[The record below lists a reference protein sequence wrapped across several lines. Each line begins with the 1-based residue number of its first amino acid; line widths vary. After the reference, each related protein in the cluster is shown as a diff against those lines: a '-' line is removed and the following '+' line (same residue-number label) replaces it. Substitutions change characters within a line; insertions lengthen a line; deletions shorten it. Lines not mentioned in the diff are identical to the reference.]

1 MDLTTLYGT
10 AFWGIFVI
18 LLTWMVQWFI
28 ATGSK
33 ARKTDAV
40 PGKIDESL
48 GHESFTFR
56 AHRTFMNSIENVPMM
71 LGTIFL
77 AIFIGADPFWV
88 MICIWS
94 FAVTRILHMMLY
106 YAVATNE
113 NPSPRSYFF
122 LMGLISNIALMAV
135 CAMRL
140 IDIL

>member
-1 MDLTTLYGT
+1 MELATLYGT

-28 ATGSK
+28 AAGSK
-33 ARKTDAV
+33 GKKADAV

-48 GHESFTFR
+48 GHKSFTFR
-56 AHRTFMNSIENVPMM
+56 AHRTFMNSLENVPAM
-71 LGTIFL
+71 LGVIFL
-77 AIFIGADPFWV
+77 AILVGADAFWV

-94 FAVTRILHMMLY
+94 FAVARILHMLMY

-122 LMGLISNIALMAV
+122 LMGLLSNIALLV
-135 CAMRL
+135 LCAITM
-140 IDIL
+140 INA

>member
-1 MDLTTLYGT
+1 MELTTIYGT

-18 LLTWMVQWFI
+18 LATWMVQWFV
-28 ATGSK
+28 AAGSK
-33 ARKTDAV
+33 AKKADAV

-48 GHESFTFR
+48 GHHSFTFR

-71 LGTIFL
+71 LGVIFL
-77 AIFIGADPFWV
+77 AILVGADAFWV

-94 FAVTRILHMMLY
+94 FAVSRILHMLLY

-122 LMGLISNIALMAV
+122 LMGLVSNIALLLLSAITMIN
-135 CAMRL
+135 L
-140 IDIL
+140 